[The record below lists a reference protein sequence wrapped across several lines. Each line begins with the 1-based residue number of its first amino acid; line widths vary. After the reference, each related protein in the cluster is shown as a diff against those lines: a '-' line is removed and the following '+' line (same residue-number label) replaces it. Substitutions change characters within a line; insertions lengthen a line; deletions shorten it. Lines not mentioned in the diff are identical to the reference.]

1 MLEPQTRAALT
12 EQLAPPPGYELVH
25 AVGTTFTLDLATALT
40 VPLSFASHRVSAAD
54 DQLGILNAIRRAAD
68 RIDVFAQAGEISM
81 GTTSKLVAFLE
92 PMLHPVTARRGIFHP
107 KVWYL
112 EYAAGEHRSY
122 RFLCASRNL
131 TADRSWDTLVRL
143 DGTPA
148 PAGKK
153 LDARRKNKPLV
164 TLLRTLPKLAVHPV
178 AGERVARIDALADRW
193 TTVEWELPTGVRDL
207 AFHAFGFGAGA
218 STRPELPGRRA
229 LVVSPF
235 VTDDGLAALR
245 GDLGGETHL
254 VSRAETIDR
263 LAPAT
268 LSSSKLQTHVL
279 DGAANDTVD
288 IEAGHDDGADDHTAD
303 NNPGAP
309 ASVVAARPVRAADR
323 LVGLHAKVVIVDRD
337 HTSRVFLGS
346 ANATSP
352 GWATNVEVMVEL
364 IGKTSV
370 LGVDATLAALGNLIE
385 PYQSDGGEAEPEDEA
400 AEARLEHLLRGLAG
414 LRIHIEIGGDGP
426 YWLRVQLDDDD
437 RATFER
443 RIAKAGATLQWH
455 LLPRPDLRGAAS
467 TLANPHGETLDEVAL
482 TEISPFVVLTA
493 RDSDGRE
500 RSTIVVAQLA
510 GDIAER
516 RDAIIASQLTDRAS
530 FVRLLT
536 LLLELSGVAMPT
548 RAATGATGFFGTAAG
563 SDAVEGAGLFEALLR
578 AVAAGHDGLADAKR
592 IIDYLASHGEDQA
605 MMPPGFDSLW
615 NQVWAAH
622 LELTGA
628 TS

>member
-1 MLEPQTRAALT
+1 MLEPQTRATLT

-40 VPLSFASHRVSAAD
+40 VPLCFASHRVSAAD
-54 DQLGILNAIRRAAD
+54 DQLGMLNAIRRAAD

-164 TLLRTLPKLAVHPV
+164 TLLKTLPKLAVHPV
-178 AGERVARIDALADRW
+178 AGDRVERINALAERW
-193 TTVEWELPTGVRDL
+193 GNVEWELPTGVRDL
-207 AFHAFGFGAGA
+207 AFHAFGIGA
-218 STRPELPGRRA
+218 SVRPELPGRRA

-245 GDLGGETHL
+245 NELWGETHL
-254 VSRAETIDR
+254 VSRAEAIDR

-268 LSSSKLQTHVL
+268 LGSSKLQTHVL

-288 IEAGHDDGADDHTAD
+288 SETGHDDRADDYTV
-303 NNPGAP
+303 NNAAGA
-309 ASVVAARPVRAADR
+309 AAVVVATTPVRAADR

-352 GWATNVEVMVEL
+352 GWGTNVEVMVEL

-385 PYQSDGGEAEPEDEA
+385 PYQSDGGAAEPDDEA
-400 AEARLEHLLRGLAG
+400 AEARLENLLRGLAG

-426 YWLRVQLDDDD
+426 YSLRVQLDDDD
-437 RATFER
+437 RASFER
-443 RIAKAGATLQWH
+443 SIAKAGATLHWH
-455 LLPRPDLRGAAS
+455 LLPRPDLRRAAS
-467 TLANPHGETLDEVAL
+467 TLANPRGETLDEVAL
-482 TEISPFVVLTA
+482 TDISPFVVLTA

-500 RSTIVVAQLA
+500 RSTIVLAQLA
-510 GDIAER
+510 GGIAER

-548 RAATGATGFFGTAAG
+548 VAATGATGFFGAAAG

-592 IIDYLASHGEDQA
+592 IIDYLANHGEDQA

-628 TS
+628 TA

>member
-40 VPLSFASHRVSAAD
+40 VPLCFASHRVSAAD
-54 DQLGILNAIRRAAD
+54 DQLGILNAIHRAAD

-92 PMLHPVTARRGIFHP
+92 PMLHPVTVRRGIFHP

-131 TADRSWDTLVRL
+131 TDDRSWDTLVRL

-148 PAGKK
+148 PAGRK

-164 TLLRTLPKLAVHPV
+164 TLLKRLPKLAVHPV
-178 AGERVARIDALADRW
+178 AAERVERIDALADRW
-193 TTVEWELPTGVRDL
+193 GTVEWELPTGVRDL
-207 AFHAFGFGAGA
+207 AFHAFGVGA
-218 STRPELPGRRA
+218 SARPEMPGRRA

-235 VTDDGLAALR
+235 VTDDGFAALR
-245 GDLGGETHL
+245 GKLWGETHL

-279 DGAANDTVD
+279 DGAANDTAD
-288 IEAGHDDGADDHTAD
+288 IETGHDDGADDDTAD
-303 NNPGAP
+303 NNAGAP
-309 ASVVAARPVRAADR
+309 AAVVAATPVRAADR

-346 ANATSP
+346 ANATRP
-352 GWATNVEVMVEL
+352 GWETNVEVMVEL

-385 PYQSDGGEAEPEDEA
+385 PYQSDGGASEPDDEA

-426 YWLRVQLDDDD
+426 YSLRVQLDDGD
-437 RATFER
+437 RASFER
-443 RIAKAGATLQWH
+443 RIAKAGATLHWH
-455 LLPRPDLRGAAS
+455 LLPRPDLRRAAS
-467 TLANPHGETLDEVAL
+467 TLANPGGETLDEVAL
-482 TEISPFVVLTA
+482 TDISPFVVLTA
-493 RDSDGRE
+493 RDADGRE
-500 RSTIVVAQLA
+500 RSTIVLAQLA
-510 GDIAER
+510 GDVAER

-548 RAATGATGFFGTAAG
+548 VAATGATGFFGTAAG
-563 SDAVEGAGLFEALLR
+563 SDAAEGAGLFEALLR

-615 NQVWAAH
+615 KQVWTAH

-628 TS
+628 TA

>member
-40 VPLSFASHRVSAAD
+40 VPLCFASHRVSSAD

-148 PAGKK
+148 PAGQK

-164 TLLRTLPKLAVHPV
+164 TLLKTLPKLAVHPV
-178 AGERVARIDALADRW
+178 AADRIARIDALADRW
-193 TTVEWELPTGVRDL
+193 GTVQWELPTGVRDL
-207 AFHAFGFGAGA
+207 AFHAFGVGA
-218 STRPELPGRRA
+218 STRPELSGRRA

-245 GDLGGETHL
+245 DKLWGETHL
-254 VSRAETIDR
+254 VSRVETIDR

-268 LSSSKLQTHVL
+268 LRSSKLQTHVL
-279 DGAANDTVD
+279 DGAANDTAD
-288 IEAGHDDGADDHTAD
+288 IETGDDDTAD
-303 NNPGAP
+303 NAAGP
-309 ASVVAARPVRAADR
+309 AAAVVPAKPVRAADR
-323 LVGLHAKVVIVDRD
+323 LVGLHAKVVIVDHK

-346 ANATSP
+346 ANATRP
-352 GWATNVEVMVEL
+352 GWETNVEVMVEL

-385 PYQSDGGEAEPEDEA
+385 PYQSDGGASEPEDEA
-400 AEARLEHLLRGLAG
+400 AEARLEDLLRGLAG

-426 YWLRVQLDDDD
+426 YSLRVQLGDGD
-437 RATFER
+437 RASFER
-443 RIAKAGATLQWH
+443 RIAKAGATLHWH
-455 LLPRPDLRGAAS
+455 LLPRPDLRRAAS
-467 TLANPHGETLDEVAL
+467 TLANPQGETLDEVAL
-482 TEISPFVVLTA
+482 TDISPFVVLTA
-493 RDSDGRE
+493 RDADGRE
-500 RSTIVVAQLA
+500 RSTIVVAELA

-516 RDAIIASQLTDRAS
+516 RDAIVASQLTDRAS

-536 LLLELSGVAMPT
+536 LLLELSGVAMP
-548 RAATGATGFFGTAAG
+548 AVEGTGATGFFGTAVG
-563 SDAVEGAGLFEALLR
+563 SDAVEGGGLFEALLR

-592 IIDYLASHGEDQA
+592 IIDYLAKHGEDQA

-628 TS
+628 TA

>member
-40 VPLSFASHRVSAAD
+40 VPLCFASHRVSAAD

-92 PMLHPVTARRGIFHP
+92 PMLHPVTARGIFHP

-148 PAGKK
+148 PAGQK
-153 LDARRKNKPLV
+153 LDATRKNKPLV
-164 TLLRTLPKLAVHPV
+164 TLLKTLPKLAGHPV
-178 AGERVARIDALADRW
+178 AADRIARIDALADRW
-193 TTVEWELPTGVRDL
+193 GTVQWELPTGVRDL
-207 AFHAFGFGAGA
+207 AFHAFGVGAAA

-245 GDLGGETHL
+245 GDLWGETHL
-254 VSRAETIDR
+254 VSRVETIDR
-263 LAPAT
+263 LTPAT
-268 LSSSKLQTHVL
+268 LSSSRLRTHVL

-288 IEAGHDDGADDHTAD
+288 IETGHDDRADGDTAD
-303 NNPGAP
+303 HNAG
-309 ASVVAARPVRAADR
+309 VAAVVETTPVRPADR
-323 LVGLHAKVVIVDRD
+323 LVGLHAKIVIVDRD

-352 GWATNVEVMVEL
+352 GWGTNVEVMVEL

-370 LGVDATLAALGNLIE
+370 LGVDATLSALGNLIE
-385 PYQSDGGEAEPEDEA
+385 PYQSDGGASEPEDEA
-400 AEARLEHLLRGLAG
+400 AEVRLEDLLRGLAG

-426 YWLRVQLDDDD
+426 YSLRVQLDGGD
-437 RATFER
+437 RASFER
-443 RIAKAGATLQWH
+443 RSAKAGATLHWH
-455 LLPRPDLRGAAS
+455 LLPRPDLRRAAS
-467 TLANPHGETLDEVAL
+467 TLANPQGETLDEVAL
-482 TEISPFVVLTA
+482 TDISPFVVLTA
-493 RDSDGRE
+493 RDPDGRE
-500 RSTIVVAQLA
+500 RSTIVVAQLE

-536 LLLELSGVAMPT
+536 LLLELSGVAMP
-548 RAATGATGFFGTAAG
+548 AVEATGATGFFGTAAG
-563 SDAVEGAGLFEALLR
+563 SDAVVGAGLFEALLR

-592 IIDYLASHGEDQA
+592 IIDYLAKHGEDQA

-628 TS
+628 TA

>member
-1 MLEPQTRAALT
+1 MLEPQSRAALT

-40 VPLSFASHRVSAAD
+40 VPLCFASHRVSAAD

-68 RIDVFAQAGEISM
+68 RVDVFAQAGEISM

-143 DGTPA
+143 DGVAA
-148 PAGKK
+148 PAGQK

-164 TLLRTLPKLAVHPV
+164 TLLKTLPKLAVHPV
-178 AGERVARIDALADRW
+178 AADRIARIDALADRW
-193 TTVEWELPTGVRDL
+193 GTVQWELPTGVRDL
-207 AFHAFGFGAGA
+207 AFHAFGVGA

-245 GDLGGETHL
+245 DKLWGETHL
-254 VSRAETIDR
+254 ISRAETIDR
-263 LAPAT
+263 LDPAT
-268 LSSSKLQTHVL
+268 LSSSKLQTRVL
-279 DGAANDTVD
+279 DGAANDPAD
-288 IEAGHDDGADDHTAD
+288 IETGDDDTTNDTAGAA
-303 NNPGAP
+303 A
-309 ASVVAARPVRAADR
+309 AVVAATPVRAADR
-323 LVGLHAKVVIVDRD
+323 LVGLHAKIVIVDRD

-352 GWATNVEVMVEL
+352 GWGTNVEVMVEL

-370 LGVDATLAALGNLIE
+370 LGVDATLSALGNLTE
-385 PYQSDGGEAEPEDEA
+385 PYQSDGGAAEPEDEA

-426 YWLRVQLDDDD
+426 YSLRVQLGDGD
-437 RATFER
+437 RASFER
-443 RIAKAGATLQWH
+443 RMAKTGATLHWH
-455 LLPRPDLRGAAS
+455 LLPRPDLRRAAS
-467 TLANPHGETLDEVAL
+467 TLTKPQGETLDEVAL
-482 TEISPFVVLTA
+482 TDISPFVVLTA
-493 RDSDGRE
+493 RDADGRE
-500 RSTIVVAQLA
+500 RSTIVVAELA

-536 LLLELSGVAMPT
+536 LLLELSGVATPT
-548 RAATGATGFFGTAAG
+548 VAGTGATGFFGTAAG

-615 NQVWAAH
+615 EQVWAAH

-628 TS
+628 AA